1 MNATLLKLQNS
12 HSILWKW
19 RGFFWGKSSE
29 KLLAKGSRSIIEQ
42 SRSGKSLVCFSILRM
57 ACFSALCTR
66 IFGTPCKVYIEAIE
80 LSSCWLYWVLLAE
93 WMMLKAFSRNGRRE
107 MQRKIALPPS
117 FAFFFVATMLSTP
130 TKKGLSALELS
141 TLQSAHTLLFCFEN
155 LKPETFFSYSNF
167 LFSDLN
173 GSKHRSLGNSLKMFE
188 FSRQNHCRWNK
199 ILIWIFAAK

>member
-57 ACFSALCTR
+57 ACFSALCAR

-93 WMMLKAFSRNGRRE
+93 WMMLKAFLSKWEERNAKKNSFGFGFFFFLLRSSFFLGFFF
-107 MQRKIALPPS
+107 AVPPS
-117 FAFFFVATMLSTP
+117 FFYILHSTLLSLLSKEAKRTWENFP
-130 TKKGLSALELS
+130 HSSSTLSA
-141 TLQSAHTLLFCFEN
+141 TQ
-155 LKPETFFSYSNF
+155 
-167 LFSDLN
+167 
-173 GSKHRSLGNSLKMFE
+173 
-188 FSRQNHCRWNK
+188 
-199 ILIWIFAAK
+199 